1 MSITLVCEA
10 IVGLNTWTLVGRTEV
25 YRQATTT
32 KKKQRKKKKQKYR
45 IGNDNEKR
53 K

>member
-10 IVGLNTWTLVGRTEV
+10 TVGLNTWTLVGRTEV

-32 KKKQRKKKKQKYR
+32 KKKETKKK
-45 IGNDNEKR
+45 EKA
-53 K
+53 